1 MLFKPLWFKKERD
14 YELVV
19 SSGSTTKNKENL
31 NEKKPNIGSKY
42 QIFRDNNIFL
52 RFRDASL
59 HGPFKVHHLKKNNG
73 LKGTNMS
80 LKGCT
85 DSVNS
90 PTTNII
96 YQAKTSWSI
105 FSQVMQNVAV
115 PNLNI
120 FILCFLIC
128 LLHFSLEAN
137 IALLTL
143 THTFDN
149 FSYFADS

>member
-1 MLFKPLWFKKERD
+1 MKKSQILAQNIRFLE
-14 YELVV
+14 
-19 SSGSTTKNKENL
+19 TTAF
-31 NEKKPNIGSKY
+31 Y
-42 QIFRDNNIFL
+42 L

-59 HGPFKVHHLKKNNG
+59 HGPFKVQNNG
-73 LKGTNMS
+73 LKVINMS

-96 YQAKTSWSI
+96 YQAKTSRSI
-105 FSQVMQNVAV
+105 FSQAMQNVAV

-143 THTFDN
+143 THTSDN
-149 FSYFADS
+149 FSYFAAS

>member
-1 MLFKPLWFKKERD
+1 MKKSQILAQNIRFLE
-14 YELVV
+14 
-19 SSGSTTKNKENL
+19 TTF
-31 NEKKPNIGSKY
+31 Y
-42 QIFRDNNIFL
+42 L
-52 RFRDASL
+52 RFRDATL
-59 HGPFKVHHLKKNNG
+59 HGPFKVHYLKKNNG

-115 PNLNI
+115 LEYFHFMLLNTSPSLQFGGKYCI
-120 FILCFLIC
+120 FNSNTHIWQLQLLCSFLIQDII
-128 LLHFSLEAN
+128 N
-137 IALLTL
+137 
-143 THTFDN
+143 
-149 FSYFADS
+149 